1 MKKKLFSTIL
11 AAAMMI
17 AALAGCGGGNTASGS
32 GSKGDGNYKF
42 GFTISCRDQFLTS
55 MEVAATKEMEA
66 QGYKLEVNDSDNDVT
81 KQLSHIQT
89 WATQQYS
96 AIIINLVNADNA
108 IECVDAAAGVPC
120 VFVNRLPDQNAL
132 SDTVVYVGSDEHDS
146 GRMQSELAMQHPNL
160 KGKTEINAILFQ
172 GVLGQTAAT
181 LRSAS
186 VKQGFEDQG
195 VKVNW
200 VYEDTAEWDRNKAMD
215 KMTQLISSGTK
226 YDVIICNNDEMALG
240 CIEAYKAANKKIDV
254 PILGV
259 DATQVACESIKAGEE
274 FASVY
279 QSSVGQG
286 GGAAKAALQL
296 AKGEKVEGIDENH
309 IVWIPFEP
317 VNADNVQDYLDMYA
331 AK

>member
-17 AALAGCGGGNTASGS
+17 AALAGCGGGSTGGGS
-32 GSKGDGNYKF
+32 GNKADGNYKF
-42 GFTISCRDQFLTS
+42 GFTISTRDQFLTS

-96 AIIINLVNADNA
+96 AIIVNLVNADNA
-108 IECVDAAAGVPC
+108 IECVDAAAGVPV

-132 SDTVVYVGSDEHDS
+132 SDTVVYVGSDENDS
-146 GRMQSELAMQHPNL
+146 GRMQAELLMDDAL

-172 GVLGQTAAT
+172 GTLGQTAAT

-186 VKQGFEDQG
+186 VKKGFEDLG

-226 YDVIICNNDEMALG
+226 YDVIVCNNDEMALG

-254 PILGV
+254 PIIGV
-259 DATQVACESIKAGEE
+259 DATQVACQSIADGELY
-274 FASVY
+274 ASVY

-286 GGAAKAALQL
+286 GGAAKAAIQL
-296 AKGEKVEGIDENH
+296 AKGEKVEGADDNH
-309 IVWIPFEP
+309 IVWVPFEK
-317 VNADNVQDYLDMYA
+317 VNKDNVQDYLDMYA

>member
-17 AALAGCGGGNTASGS
+17 AALAGCGGGSGS
-32 GSKGDGNYKF
+32 GSGGKASGDYKF
-42 GFTISCRDQFLTS
+42 GFTISTRDQFLTS
-55 MEVAATKEMEA
+55 MEIAATEEMEK

-96 AIIINLVNADNA
+96 AIIVNLVNADNA
-108 IECVDAAAGVPC
+108 IECVDAAAGVPV

-132 SDTVVYVGSDEHDS
+132 SDKVVYVGSDEHTS
-146 GRMQSELAMQHPNL
+146 GDMQAELLSKSDAL
-160 KGKTEINAILFQ
+160 KGKKEINAVLFQ

-186 VKQGFEDQG
+186 VKEGLEKRG
-195 VKVNW
+195 YKVNW

-215 KMTQLISSGTK
+215 KMTQLMSSGKK
-226 YDVIICNNDEMALG
+226 YDVIVSNNDEMALG
-240 CIEAYKAANKKIDV
+240 CVEAYKAANKKIDV
-254 PILGV
+254 PIIGV
-259 DATQVACESIKAGEE
+259 DGTQVGCQAIKDGQLY
-274 FASVY
+274 ASVY

-286 GGAAKAALQL
+286 GGAAKAAVQL
-296 AKGEKVEGIDENH
+296 AKGEKVEGVNEDH
-309 IVWIPFEP
+309 IVWVPFEP
-317 VNADNVQDYLDMYA
+317 IDSSNVQDFLDMYA